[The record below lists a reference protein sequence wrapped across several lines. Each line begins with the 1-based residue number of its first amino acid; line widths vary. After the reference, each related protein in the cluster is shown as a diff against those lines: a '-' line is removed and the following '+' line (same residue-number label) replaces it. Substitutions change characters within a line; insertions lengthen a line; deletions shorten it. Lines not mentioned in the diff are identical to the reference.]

1 MEIDSTVEEVLRRR
15 AKAVLRQRARALR
28 GTIPRAALAG
38 RSARIIAA
46 LTRLPILQ
54 ALHLGIEP
62 AAPAA
67 EPGADAA
74 PRAEVSPHPPPGEGD
89 ARAEGSAGQVE
100 GDPGRS
106 IAVALFYPIEGK
118 NEVDLRPLDA
128 ALRDRGARVA
138 YPSIDPETRVMT
150 FRFVSNPE
158 TMEERGLGF
167 REPAES
173 DEEATRIDIIVV
185 PALQIDPRG
194 HRIGYGAGF
203 YDRAL
208 PRFAPPALKVGVA
221 YDFQLISEVPVTEG
235 DVALDVVVT
244 DTRTI
249 EVEPEGATS
258 SPA

>member
-28 GTIPRAALAG
+28 GTIPPAALAA
-38 RSARIIAA
+38 RSARIIEGLA
-46 LTRLPILQ
+46 RLPVLC
-54 ALHLGIEP
+54 
-62 AAPAA
+62 APG
-67 EPGADAA
+67 P
-74 PRAEVSPHPPPGEGD
+74 V
-89 ARAEGSAGQVE
+89 
-100 GDPGRS
+100 
-106 IAVALFYPIEGK
+106 AVALFYPIEGR
-118 NEVDLRPLDA
+118 NEVDLRPFDA
-128 ALRDRGARVA
+128 SLRDRGARVA
-138 YPSIDPETRVMT
+138 YPWIDPETRVMT

-167 REPAES
+167 REPAEG
-173 DEEATRIDIIVV
+173 DEEAARLDIIVV

-208 PRFAPPALKVGVA
+208 PRFAPPAIKAGVA
-221 YDFQLISEVPVTEG
+221 YDFQLIPEVPITEG

-249 EVEPEGATS
+249 VVESAI
-258 SPA
+258 